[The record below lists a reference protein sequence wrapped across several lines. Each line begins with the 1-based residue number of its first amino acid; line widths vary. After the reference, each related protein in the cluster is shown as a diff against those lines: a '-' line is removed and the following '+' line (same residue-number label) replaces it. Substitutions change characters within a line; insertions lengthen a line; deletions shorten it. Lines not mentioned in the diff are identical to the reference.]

1 MEGLREKLKQ
11 TLATR
16 PRFHMAAS
24 GRRAA
29 VLVPVY
35 CKDGQYYILFT
46 KRTDKVTNHKSE
58 ISFPGGAYQE
68 GDPTLLDTALRECTE
83 EIGLEAVAVEVLGE
97 LDVTATLTTNY
108 IITPYVGLIG
118 WPQPL
123 KLDGREAEEIIEI
136 PVLALLQPGCLREEI
151 RVVGGRPITASSY
164 NYQGRVIWG
173 ATARILRQFLG
184 AFVRSAS
191 SGEVAADCQA

>member
-1 MEGLREKLKQ
+1 
-11 TLATR
+11 
-16 PRFHMAAS
+16 MAAS

-83 EIGLEAVAVEVLGE
+83 EIGLEAAAVEVLGE

-136 PVLALLQPGCLREEI
+136 PVSALLQPG
-151 RVVGGRPITASSY
+151 
-164 NYQGRVIWG
+164 
-173 ATARILRQFLG
+173 
-184 AFVRSAS
+184 
-191 SGEVAADCQA
+191 